1 MKASDVMTRHVISI
15 KPDSSVAEAAQLMLE
30 NRISGLPVIDSDGKL
45 VGIVTEGDM
54 LRRSEIATERR
65 RSHWLEFLISPGRLA
80 NEYVRT
86 HGRKVREIMTAEP
99 QTITE
104 ETALDEIVLMMEK
117 KRIKRLPVLRGEQ
130 VVGIV
135 SRANLV
141 HALVSLAPETEDTA
155 PSDAT
160 IRERILTEMD
170 RQPWSP
176 RKLVNVIVRGGNVEL
191 WGTIFD
197 YRDRDA
203 LRVVAENVPGVKH
216 IHDHLVWVEPMSGL
230 AFDASDEEPESTSVS
245 KKMADIL

>member
-15 KPDSSVAEAAQLMLE
+15 NPDSSVAEAAKLMVE

-141 HALVSLAPETEDTA
+141 HALVSLAPEAEDTA
-155 PSDAT
+155 PSDTT

-203 LRVVAENVPGVKH
+203 LRVVAENVPGVKQ

-230 AFDASDEEPESTSVS
+230 AFNASDEEREASDVS
-245 KKMADIL
+245 S